1 MASNTTQTKE
11 RKNMSDVV
19 EMAEAHLLNV
29 QREIQTLKER
39 SVQIEQEIDKLTS
52 YLNEGVQQLQTV
64 KSQADAELTGSED
77 VSSQTIIT

>member
-1 MASNTTQTKE
+1 
-11 RKNMSDVV
+11 MSDVV

-29 QREIQTLKER
+29 QREIQSLKER
-39 SVQIEQEIDKLTS
+39 NVQIEQEIDKLTS

>member
-1 MASNTTQTKE
+1 
-11 RKNMSDVV
+11 MSDVV

-39 SVQIEQEIDKLTS
+39 NVQIEQEIDKLTS

-64 KSQADAELTGSED
+64 KSEADAELTGSED
-77 VSSQTIIT
+77 VSSQTTIT

>member
-1 MASNTTQTKE
+1 
-11 RKNMSDVV
+11 MSDVV

-39 SVQIEQEIDKLTS
+39 NVQIEQEIDKLTS

-64 KSQADAELTGSED
+64 KSEAGAELTGSED
-77 VSSQTIIT
+77 VSSQTTIT

>member
-1 MASNTTQTKE
+1 
-11 RKNMSDVV
+11 MSDVV

-64 KSQADAELTGSED
+64 KSEADAELTGSEG
-77 VSSQTIIT
+77 VSSQTTIT